1 MLRIDR
7 DPPYLRLIVT
17 LLTVGIRIEPSPF
30 GEDSTA
36 RGRWRECVAEL
47 AAIPHRKL

>member
-1 MLRIDR
+1 
-7 DPPYLRLIVT
+7 

-36 RGRWRECVAEL
+36 RGHWRECVVE
-47 AAIPHRKL
+47 